1 MPTGSGSAYKHNMTD
16 KPSARLIL
24 ASQSAARQ
32 ALLRG
37 AKVEFAALPADLDER
52 EIEQA
57 SRLVDASAVA
67 SLLAKEKALHVNR
80 THPDAYV
87 IGADQTLALG
97 AKIFAKADGRA
108 QARAQLK
115 SLSGQT
121 HELHSA
127 VAVVKGEKVLFES
140 VLTARMTM
148 RPLSDA
154 QLEAYLDLAGN
165 AVTAS
170 VGGYQLEGAGVH
182 LFEKIEGDYFT
193 ILGLPLLPLLG
204 FLRGHRLAPLP

>member
-1 MPTGSGSAYKHNMTD
+1 MAVH
-16 KPSARLIL
+16 PSSRLIL
-24 ASQSAARQ
+24 ASQSSARQ

-37 AKVEFAALPADLDER
+37 AKVQFEALPANIDER

-57 SRLVDASAVA
+57 SRLSDAPAVA
-67 SLLAKEKALHVNR
+67 ALLAKEKALHVGR
-80 THPDAYV
+80 AHPDAYV

-97 AKIFAKADGRA
+97 PRIFAKSEDRA

-115 SLSGQT
+115 SLCGRT
-121 HELHSA
+121 HDLHSA
-127 VAVVKGEKVLFES
+127 VVVAKGDQILFES
-140 VLTARMTM
+140 LSTARMTM
-148 RPLSDA
+148 RPMSDA
-154 QLEAYLDLAGN
+154 QIEAYLDLAGE

-182 LFEKIEGDYFT
+182 LFERIEGDYFT

-204 FLRGHRLAPLP
+204 FLRGLGLAPLP

>member
-1 MPTGSGSAYKHNMTD
+1 MAND
-16 KPSARLIL
+16 PSSRLIL

-32 ALLRG
+32 ALLRR
-37 AKVEFAALPADLDER
+37 AKVNFEALPADLDER
-52 EIEQA
+52 GIEQT
-57 SRLVDASAVA
+57 SRLSDAVA
-67 SLLAKEKALHVNR
+67 VAALLAKEKALHVGCA
-80 THPDAYV
+80 HPDAYV

-97 AKIFAKADGRA
+97 TKIFAKADDRA
-108 QARAQLK
+108 QAREQLK
-115 SLSGQT
+115 SLCGRT

-127 VAVVKGEKVLFES
+127 VAVVKGDEILFECIS
-140 VLTARMTM
+140 TAHMTM
-148 RPLSDA
+148 RPLSDV
-154 QLEAYLDLAGN
+154 QLEAYLDLTGE

-204 FLRGHRLAPLP
+204 FLRGIGLAPLP

>member
-16 KPSARLIL
+16 KLSARLIL

-37 AKVEFAALPADLDER
+37 AKVEFTALSADLDER
-52 EIEQA
+52 EIERA
-57 SRLVDASAVA
+57 SRLTDASAVA
-67 SLLAKEKALHVNR
+67 ALLAKEKALHVSR
-80 THPDAYV
+80 AHPNAYV

-97 AKIFAKADGRA
+97 TKIFAKADDWA
-108 QARAQLK
+108 QAREQLK
-115 SLSGQT
+115 VLSGQT

-127 VAVVKGEKVLFES
+127 VAVVKGEKILFES
-140 VLTARMTM
+140 VSTARMTM
-148 RPLSDA
+148 RLLSDA
-154 QLEAYLDLAGN
+154 QLDAYLDLAGN

-204 FLRGHRLAPLP
+204 FLRGHGLAPLP

>member
-1 MPTGSGSAYKHNMTD
+1 MTD
-16 KPSARLIL
+16 NPSPRLIL

-52 EIEQA
+52 AIEQS
-57 SRLVDASAVA
+57 SRLADASAVA
-67 SLLAKEKALHVNR
+67 ALLAKEKALHVGR
-80 THPDAYV
+80 AHPGAYV

-97 AKIFAKADGRA
+97 IRVFSKADDRA
-108 QARAQLK
+108 QAREQLK
-115 SLSGQT
+115 ALSGRI

-127 VAVVKGEKVLFES
+127 VAVVKDGDVLFES
-140 VLTARMTM
+140 VSTARMTM
-148 RPLSDA
+148 RSLSDTR
-154 QLEAYLDLAGN
+154 LDAYLDLAGN

-182 LFEKIEGDYFT
+182 LFERIEGDYFT
-193 ILGLPLLPLLG
+193 ILGLPLLPLLN
-204 FLRGHRLAPLP
+204 FLRGLGLAPLP

>member
-1 MPTGSGSAYKHNMTD
+1 MVD
-16 KPSARLIL
+16 KLPARLIL

-37 AKVEFAALPADLDER
+37 AQVEFAALPADLDER
-52 EIEQA
+52 AIEQS
-57 SRLVDASAVA
+57 SRLGDASAVA
-67 SLLAKEKALHVNR
+67 TLLAKEKALHVAR
-80 THPDAYV
+80 AHPDAYV

-97 AKIFAKADGRA
+97 PRIFSKADDRA
-108 QARAQLK
+108 QAREQLNA
-115 SLSGQT
+115 LSGQT

-127 VAVVKGEKVLFES
+127 VAVTKGEKVLFEYVS
-140 VLTARMTM
+140 TARMTM
-148 RPLSDA
+148 RPLIDA

-182 LFEKIEGDYFT
+182 LFERIEGDYFT
-193 ILGLPLLPLLG
+193 ILGLPLLPLLN
-204 FLRGHRLAPLP
+204 FLRGLGLAPLP

>member
-1 MPTGSGSAYKHNMTD
+1 MAND
-16 KPSARLIL
+16 PSSRLIL

-32 ALLRG
+32 ALLRR
-37 AKVEFAALPADLDER
+37 AKVQFEAQPADLDER
-52 EIEQA
+52 GIEQT
-57 SRLVDASAVA
+57 SRLSDAVA
-67 SLLAKEKALHVNR
+67 VAALLAKEKALHVGR
-80 THPDAYV
+80 AHPDAYV

-97 AKIFAKADGRA
+97 TKIFAKADDRA
-108 QARAQLK
+108 QAREQLK
-115 SLSGQT
+115 SLCGRT

-127 VAVVKGEKVLFES
+127 VAVVKGGEILFES
-140 VLTARMTM
+140 ISTAHMTM
-148 RPLSDA
+148 RPLSDV
-154 QLEAYLDLAGN
+154 QLEAYLDLAGE

-204 FLRGHRLAPLP
+204 FLRGIGLAPLP

>member
-1 MPTGSGSAYKHNMTD
+1 MAND
-16 KPSARLIL
+16 PSSRLIL

-32 ALLRG
+32 ALLRR
-37 AKVEFAALPADLDER
+37 AKVQFEARPADLDER
-52 EIEQA
+52 GIEQT
-57 SRLVDASAVA
+57 SRLSDAAAVA
-67 SLLAKEKALHVNR
+67 ALLAKEKALHVGR
-80 THPDAYV
+80 AHPDAYV

-97 AKIFAKADGRA
+97 TKIFAKADDRA
-108 QARAQLK
+108 QAREQLK
-115 SLSGQT
+115 SLCGRT

-127 VAVVKGEKVLFES
+127 VAVVKGGGILFES
-140 VLTARMTM
+140 ISTAHMTM
-148 RPLSDA
+148 RPLSDV
-154 QLEAYLDLAGN
+154 QLEAYLDLAGE

-204 FLRGHRLAPLP
+204 FLRGIGLAPLP